1 MCTVLCFG
9 GCGCHGSRRLVNT
22 ACWQPCVGGDQAH
35 DPQRGGWRSLITFW
49 VKVELASCWGPQ
61 CLTEQANGSGK
72 VSYFP
77 LELGSKNQLGCLPSV
92 AVTGQ
97 GQAVGL

>member
-1 MCTVLCFG
+1 MT
-9 GCGCHGSRRLVNT
+9 SKE
-22 ACWQPCVGGDQAH
+22 VGGGASILSGSKWNQLPAG
-35 DPQRGGWRSLITFW
+35 DPSAWLGRQ
-49 VKVELASCWGPQ
+49 
-61 CLTEQANGSGK
+61 NGSGK

-77 LELGSKNQLGCLPSV
+77 LEPGSKNQLGCPPPV